1 MDEKFKQAYGL
12 TPACMTIWNED
23 QTYNK
28 KGMEQ
33 YLGWLLDN
41 GAQSLSICGSTGEN
55 IAMNMEE
62 QREIIDHVLGFV
74 AGQVPVVV
82 GTGRY
87 ATLHTVDMSKYAQS
101 RGADGVMV
109 ILPYYLAPYK
119 EAVMNAFRELRS
131 ETDLHIMIYNNP
143 HFAGYEMTVPE
154 IKQLVEEGVIDAI
167 KAAHGDPNR
176 VHELKFHCGDN
187 LKVFYGHDYC
197 AMEGL
202 LAGADGWLSGFL
214 LREGR
219 RCGNSGAE
227 QSAALHRLLLQRQGQ
242 RQTPLAGDL
251 QVHAALPG
259 HRCRKTSPSAG
270 RTRRRKQEKGRET
283 SGKHGINRR
292 YCSEESK
299 NEKSARRYRKRAR
312 DPAQFL

>member
-202 LAGADGWLSGFL
+202 LAGADGWLSGFPAVL
-214 LREGR
+214 PKQCRRLMDACFAKDVDAAIAAQNNLQPYIDYFFNDKVNGKPHWQEICKYTLR
-219 RCGNSGAE
+219 C
-227 QSAALHRLLLQRQGQ
+227 QGI
-242 RQTPLAGDL
+242 D
-251 QVHAALPG
+251 
-259 HRCRKTSPSAG
+259 AG
-270 RTRRRKQEKGRET
+270 RPRRPLGELDDANKKKVEKLLE
-283 SGKHGINRR
+283 NM
-292 YCSEESK
+292 E
-299 NEKSARRYRKRAR
+299 
-312 DPAQFL
+312 